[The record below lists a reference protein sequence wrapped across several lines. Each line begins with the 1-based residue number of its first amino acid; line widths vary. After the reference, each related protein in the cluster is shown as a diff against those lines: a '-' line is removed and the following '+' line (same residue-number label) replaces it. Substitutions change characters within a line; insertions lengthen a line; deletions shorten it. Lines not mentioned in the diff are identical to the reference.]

1 VAVEE
6 GTGRL
11 WLGFGQ
17 KGGVKEKSGRA
28 FGLLAWASLAFFHS
42 VARKKRCE
50 KKGGYVGKQGLRRS
64 PA

>member
-28 FGLLAWASLAFFHS
+28 FGLLAWGSFTRFLPLTRAKKKVAMWASK
-42 VARKKRCE
+42 V
-50 KKGGYVGKQGLRRS
+50 
-64 PA
+64 